1 MYPKIKI
8 CGITNLKDG
17 IASVNLGT
25 DALGFV
31 FYRKSPRYVRP
42 NRVTK
47 IAAQLPPFVKIVGVF
62 VNEPIESIRKIVD
75 LCGIEVVQLH
85 GTEPPEFCDAVNRK
99 VIKAFRI
106 KDSESMRNLSDYKVS
121 AYLLDTYVKGIPGG
135 TGARF
140 DWDLAVEA
148 KKYGRI
154 ILAGGLTP
162 ANVSEAIKKIQPYGV
177 DVSSSV
183 EKSPG
188 IKDHDKIR
196 KFIEAVKKS
205 R

>member
-99 VIKAFRI
+99 VIKAFQ
-106 KDSESMRNLSDYKVS
+106 YKI
-121 AYLLDTYVKGIPGG
+121 T
-135 TGARF
+135 R
-140 DWDLAVEA
+140 
-148 KKYGRI
+148 
-154 ILAGGLTP
+154 
-162 ANVSEAIKKIQPYGV
+162 
-177 DVSSSV
+177 
-183 EKSPG
+183 
-188 IKDHDKIR
+188 
-196 KFIEAVKKS
+196 
-205 R
+205 